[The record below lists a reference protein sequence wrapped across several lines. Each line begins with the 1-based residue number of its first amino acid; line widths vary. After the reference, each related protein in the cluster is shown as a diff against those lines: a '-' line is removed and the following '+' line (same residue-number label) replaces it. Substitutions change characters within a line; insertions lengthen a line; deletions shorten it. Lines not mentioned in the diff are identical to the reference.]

1 MPAAG
6 PAAGPLVIMVPANAT
21 LRLLSSVTLTVPAA
35 EVVSD
40 EELAV
45 PAKTTSIT
53 SEDMFATAARAL
65 LDPLPPESLL
75 AVPARAA
82 ATCPEPGDLVV
93 AVLTAS
99 EAELVAVPTFDTP
112 AKEPV
117 ATPAAT
123 VPPAAPAAAP
133 LVPRVPMTA
142 EATVAGRVPS
152 PPAKAAE
159 VAPDT
164 SWISEP
170 CVKGRIDSEI
180 EVTGQNA
187 QFLPHPRAQ

>member
-1 MPAAG
+1 
-6 PAAGPLVIMVPANAT
+6 MVPANAT

-35 EVVSD
+35 EVVSE
-40 EELAV
+40 EELAA

-93 AVLTAS
+93 AMLTAS

-133 LVPRVPMTA
+133 AAAPLAPRVPTTA

-164 SWISEP
+164 SRS
-170 CVKGRIDSEI
+170 
-180 EVTGQNA
+180 
-187 QFLPHPRAQ
+187 F